1 MPAKK
6 KADFDF
12 EVAMENLEEIVEEM
26 ETGDLS
32 LEAAMKKFEQGVK
45 LTGDCHKA
53 LQKAEQKVKI
63 LLEKQGEYNLQDF
76 ASDELDEF
84 ELDDDE

>member
-12 EVAMENLEEIVEEM
+12 EIAMENLEEIVEDM

-45 LTGDCHKA
+45 LTGECHKA
-53 LQKAEQKVKI
+53 LQKAEQKVNI
-63 LLEKQGEYNLQDF
+63 LLEKQGEFTLQEF
-76 ASDELDEF
+76 TTDESDEF
-84 ELDDDE
+84 EAEDDE